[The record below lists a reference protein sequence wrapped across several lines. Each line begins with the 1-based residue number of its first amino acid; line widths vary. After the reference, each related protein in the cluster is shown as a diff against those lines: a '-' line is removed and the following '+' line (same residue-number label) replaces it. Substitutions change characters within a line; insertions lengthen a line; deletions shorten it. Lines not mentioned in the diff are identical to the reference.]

1 MRRTIKA
8 LEDEKEKAE
17 REVSLFDEQFF
28 TSYADVQNFKVFGL
42 QCLEFQSVWPARA
55 EQNNK

>member
-8 LEDEKEKAE
+8 LEDELSTATEKYEKAE

-28 TSYADVQNFKVFGL
+28 TSYADVQNF
-42 QCLEFQSVWPARA
+42 SVWPARV

>member
-8 LEDEKEKAE
+8 QEDELSIAAEKYEKAE

-28 TSYADVQNFKVFGL
+28 TSYTNV
-42 QCLEFQSVWPARA
+42 
-55 EQNNK
+55 

>member
-28 TSYADVQNFKVFGL
+28 TSYADV
-42 QCLEFQSVWPARA
+42 
-55 EQNNK
+55 

>member
-8 LEDEKEKAE
+8 LEDELSTATEKYKKAE

-28 TSYADVQNFKVFGL
+28 T
-42 QCLEFQSVWPARA
+42 FQSVWTARV
-55 EQNNK
+55 EKNNK

>member
-8 LEDEKEKAE
+8 QEDELSIAAEKYEKAE

-28 TSYADVQNFKVFGL
+28 TSYANVKNSKVFGL
-42 QCLEFQSVWPARA
+42 ARV